1 MSSEPTEDQRRRDS
15 PPPVEFVRPNEEQA
29 PLPARDQPAAWV
41 PRPEDYR
48 PPDQWTPPAR
58 PPPGRSNL
66 PKLAGLLLILAGVVG
81 MAGAIYS
88 ALTVS
93 VADYVE
99 FVNST
104 PPEIVTILSICSLIS
119 VWSQALAILGGVMA
133 FQRMNWRLTLVCAVF
148 STGFSRSRPVLRPG
162 RPLAFGS
169 GSDRRDHRR
178 RPGGMS
184 RRRRGA
190 VSGRARVRR
199 RTRRD
204 RLRPPP

>member
-93 VADYVE
+93 VADYME

-148 STGFSRSRPVLRPG
+148 SLFTLGIVYFEASAIGLLGLIVTVLARPYFV
-162 RPLAFGS
+162 
-169 GSDRRDHRR
+169 
-178 RPGGMS
+178 
-184 RRRRGA
+184 
-190 VSGRARVRR
+190 
-199 RTRRD
+199 T
-204 RLRPPP
+204 